1 MKKIYFI
8 GINGI
13 GMSGL
18 AKIMKCKGYEV
29 EGSDL
34 SRSYVTDELE
44 SMGIVVHN
52 EHSEKN
58 LEGKN
63 FDMII
68 ASSAIKKRE
77 SRVYICFRKWNKSCK
92 KRRTS
97 SYASK

>member
-1 MKKIYFI
+1 
-8 GINGI
+8 
-13 GMSGL
+13 MSGL

-58 LEGKN
+58 LEGKTL
-63 FDMII
+63 I
-68 ASSAIKKRE
+68 
-77 SRVYICFRKWNKSCK
+77 
-92 KRRTS
+92 
-97 SYASK
+97 